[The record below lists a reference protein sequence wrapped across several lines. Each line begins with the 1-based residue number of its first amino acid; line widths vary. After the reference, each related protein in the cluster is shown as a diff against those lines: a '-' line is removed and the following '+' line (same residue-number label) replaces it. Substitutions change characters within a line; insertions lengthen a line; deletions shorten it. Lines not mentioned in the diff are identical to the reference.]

1 MSKRERLPTIPFSN
15 AAPRTFRILLNNIDA
30 QYRVNYTSSSF
41 QRGGDGATLLVRA
54 TSTPSILRPRHGSD
68 QASRKSRVLHSDG
81 TKFAG

>member
-54 TSTPSILRPRHGSD
+54 TSL
-68 QASRKSRVLHSDG
+68 
-81 TKFAG
+81 